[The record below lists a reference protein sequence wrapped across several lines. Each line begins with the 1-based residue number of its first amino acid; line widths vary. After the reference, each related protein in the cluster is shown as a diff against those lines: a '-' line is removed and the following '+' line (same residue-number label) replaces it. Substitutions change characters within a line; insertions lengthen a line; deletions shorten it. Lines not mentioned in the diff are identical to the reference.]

1 LHTSLLKRGEA
12 PQKFVLH
19 ELKPA
24 TPTKKDQSK
33 NAQYAFYGDNSTKSS
48 IYLAKTTITQDLF

>member
-1 LHTSLLKRGEA
+1 LPLHTSLLKQGEA

-33 NAQYAFYGDNSTKSS
+33 NAQCALYWVNYTKSS
-48 IYLAKTTITQDLF
+48 VYLPKYIV